1 MLRLFCIALS
11 LLLSVTVSVA
21 DTLPVTGGSMV
32 LVNDTNDVITS
43 ETYSN
48 DQQSQRV
55 RPQRYICV
63 VDQSGSVGGGGQVSC
78 PAKPGRVGGRCRC
91 ANVTGSGTLYT
102 Y

>member
-1 MLRLFCIALS
+1 MLRLFCVALS
-11 LLLSVTVSVA
+11 LLFIVSPSSA
-21 DTLPVTGGSMV
+21 ETLASGQSPYV
-32 LVNDTNDVITS
+32 LINDTNGVII
-43 ETYSN
+43 ETHKTPR
-48 DQQSQRV
+48 QTQGV

-91 ANVTGSGTLYT
+91 ANVTGSGTLLT